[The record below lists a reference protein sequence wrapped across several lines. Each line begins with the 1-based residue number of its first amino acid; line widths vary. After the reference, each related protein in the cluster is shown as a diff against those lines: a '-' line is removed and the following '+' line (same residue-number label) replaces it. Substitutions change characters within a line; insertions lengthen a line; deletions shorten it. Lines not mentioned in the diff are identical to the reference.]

1 MKEFIQNITVTYQL
15 KSLLHHH
22 CRFQENQQL
31 LKPIFK
37 CRKALISSNYINFT
51 LITKQKMKLL
61 NTHTHTHTH
70 KHTHTHTHARTH
82 ARTHTRMHIHEKV
95 MKKFLATLLVAEID
109 FKGYHLHC
117 KTIFCQKVAL
127 DKQYVICCA
136 IRYHFYKNC
145 EKRHWSSVT
154 FSKVEQT

>member
-1 MKEFIQNITVTYQL
+1 MQKGTYFLQL
-15 KSLLHHH
+15 HK
-22 CRFQENQQL
+22 FYFDN
-31 LKPIFK
+31 K
-37 CRKALISSNYINFT
+37 
-51 LITKQKMKLL
+51 TKNETIKH
-61 NTHTHTHTH
+61 THTHTHTR
-70 KHTHTHTHARTH
+70 THARTH